1 MPDFTLEDA
10 VRERAGDLN
19 LRVVGLDEVGMGCLA
34 GPIIVGAVVLDR
46 ARSKE
51 WYMRLADSKK
61 LSRRKRAELYE
72 RITDGAIAW
81 ATGWTSNAEID
92 EVGVSTA
99 RRRAFV
105 RAFEGVTAFLG
116 VDTAA
121 VVDDQRLSC
130 LRAEF
135 GQASIFTNRAD
146 ARSLSVAAASI
157 IAKVTRD
164 RLMWLQAV
172 TFTAYGFERN
182 VGYPTPQHLAAL
194 KEHGVCPLHR
204 RSFGPVQ
211 SVLAQHRS

>member
-10 VRERAGDLN
+10 VRERAGDPN

-34 GPIIVGAVVLDR
+34 GPIFVGAVVLDR
-46 ARSKE
+46 ERPKK
-51 WYMRLADSKK
+51 WYVRLNDSKR
-61 LSRRKRAELYE
+61 LSHRRRAELYE
-72 RITDGAIAW
+72 RITGEAVAW

-99 RRRAFV
+99 RRRAFI
-105 RAFEGVTAFLG
+105 RAFGGVAEQG

-121 VVDDQRLSC
+121 VVDDRRLSW
-130 LRAEF
+130 LRSEF
-135 GQASIFTNRAD
+135 GQASIFANHAD
-146 ARSLSVAAASI
+146 AHSLSVAAASI

-172 TFTAYGFERN
+172 TFPAYGFERN

-204 RSFGPVQ
+204 RSFAPVQ
-211 SVLAQHRS
+211 SALAQQRS